1 MSSTRYA
8 AEGSAPRQER
18 FASDPEYSGAIN
30 ALLAAKR
37 IALVDDVELQAV
49 LWYIQFRSL
58 KPLGL
63 KALADE
69 LIAHFPER
77 IGSPTMRRIRC
88 QPGKEYGAKVVR
100 EIRDEIPDAYL
111 PLKGDVIENWGV
123 GKDEIVAEPALYRG
137 ETLFEQVR
145 ESFRDLPD
153 HLTALCLDPAIEL
166 SDSKPEDY
174 GRRTAAVWYFENL
187 LDGLKRYRAHRA
199 SAALAAIADTE
210 VSERVQQT
218 LHFCFR
224 RRRMVLIEGNA
235 GVGKSATVK
244 AWCDQ
249 YQGLVRYVEIPSS
262 NDDRS
267 FYVAIAEALGVAR
280 GSAYNGQQIKL
291 RVEEALRASGLMLVL
306 DEAQFAWPQKYSRPQ
321 GVPTRMQWIKTAFD
335 SGTPIAL
342 VGLPEF
348 SQWQELYVK
357 KTLWRDSQ
365 FVRRTNRHIRLPEVL
380 SQDDLMK
387 ITKAVHPKG
396 DAASWNLLA
405 GCAEASLK
413 KQASAITETFISAL
427 DLAEEDG
434 RSEVTYDDIE
444 AAVSFAFPS
453 SEEPAVTMPAPSKKR
468 AAVSLHPRCKTDAEA
483 HAGGSSNGPP
493 KSGAEFIFNPAAS
506 HLARATRDVSEDS
519 QFRKAR

>member
-8 AEGSAPRQER
+8 AEGSALRQER

-88 QPGKEYGAKVVR
+88 QPGKEYGAKIVR
-100 EIRDEIPDAYL
+100 EIRDELSDSYF
-111 PLKGDVIENWGV
+111 PLKGDRIEGPLS
-123 GKDEIVAEPALYRG
+123 EYFSEG
-137 ETLFEQVR
+137 ER
-145 ESFRDLPD
+145 EVSIREDGPTSYQGSAFLEELQRSLLSLPD
-153 HLTALCLDPAIEL
+153 HLMALCLDPEIKL
-166 SDSKPEDY
+166 SDSKPASF
-174 GRRTAAVWYFENL
+174 GQRTSAVWYFENL
-187 LDGLKRYRAHRA
+187 LDGLKRYRAHR
-199 SAALAAIADTE
+199 SEAALEEIAETD

-218 LHFCFR
+218 LDFCFR

-235 GVGKSATVK
+235 GVGKSATAK
-244 AWCDQ
+244 AWCDR
-249 YQGLVRYVEIPSS
+249 YPGLVRYVEIPSS

-306 DEAQFAWPQKYSRPQ
+306 DEVQFAWPQKYSRPQ
-321 GVPTRMQWIKTAFD
+321 GVPIRMQWIKTAFD
-335 SGTPIAL
+335 SGTAIAL

-348 SQWQELYVK
+348 SHWQELYVK

-387 ITKAVHPKG
+387 IAKAVHPKG

-468 AAVSLHPRCKTDAEA
+468 AAVSLHPRCKTDAEPCRRLVKPSA
-483 HAGGSSNGPP
+483 EERRRIHFQSRGEPP
-493 KSGAEFIFNPAAS
+493 RPRHS
-506 HLARATRDVSEDS
+506 
-519 QFRKAR
+519 